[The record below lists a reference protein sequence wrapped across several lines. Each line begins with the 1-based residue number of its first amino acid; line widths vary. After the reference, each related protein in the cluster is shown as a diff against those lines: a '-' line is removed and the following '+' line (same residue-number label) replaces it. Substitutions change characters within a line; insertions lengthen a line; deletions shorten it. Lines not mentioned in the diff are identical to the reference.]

1 MTRRSRAR
9 EVALQLLFW
18 RDANPT
24 ASADAVD
31 RFVKDRLH
39 DATVEPFARHLFDGV
54 VGRQAEID
62 ALLTA
67 TAENW
72 RLSRMAAVDR
82 NVLRIGVFEL
92 LDQTDPVPP
101 AVTIDEAIELARRYS
116 GAESAAFVNGIL
128 DQCRI
133 RIENPVA
140 TEAPA
145 PDPEPEINPQS
156 EISNPQ

>member
-31 RFVKDRLH
+31 RFVKVRLH
-39 DATVEPFARHLFDGV
+39 DATIEPFARRLFDGV
-54 VGRQAEID
+54 IARQPEID

-67 TAENW
+67 AAENW

-82 NVLRIGVFEL
+82 NVLRIGVFEM
-92 LDQTDPVPP
+92 LDRSDPVPP
-101 AVTIDEAIELARRYS
+101 AVTIDEAIQLARRYS

-133 RIENPVA
+133 QIENPTSVIEQSA
-140 TEAPA
+140 TEL
-145 PDPEPEINPQS
+145 NPQS
-156 EISNPQ
+156 EIPNPQ